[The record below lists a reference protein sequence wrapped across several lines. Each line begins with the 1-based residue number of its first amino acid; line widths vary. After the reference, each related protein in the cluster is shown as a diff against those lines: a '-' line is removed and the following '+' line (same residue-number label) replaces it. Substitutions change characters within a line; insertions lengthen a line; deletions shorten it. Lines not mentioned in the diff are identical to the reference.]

1 MAEGVWFAQDAYR
14 RDGTR
19 FGRPLERSRRAG
31 DALTGDA
38 MTTLLLPDLALPL
51 ARIFREQQPPLRR
64 RSAGQVRLKP
74 DTTHTRQVLSCK
86 RQALS

>member
-51 ARIFREQQPPLRR
+51 ARIFRE
-64 RSAGQVRLKP
+64 
-74 DTTHTRQVLSCK
+74 
-86 RQALS
+86 